1 MLVRANAEE
10 ALMYPMVE
18 QELSRQAELEARRA
32 GVRARR
38 LHALEAYAGAK
49 AVPDVEVAIRE
60 AGDGD
65 VPELM
70 RLAELDSRPLPLGKL
85 LVAEAAGRIRAA
97 MAIEDEAVIAD
108 PFVATLELQS
118 LLKLRAEQI
127 RRDRGVRKDGVLSA
141 LHLRPS
147 RTA

>member
-1 MLVRANAEE
+1 
-10 ALMYPMVE
+10 MYPMVE

-70 RLAELDSRPLPLGKL
+70 RLAQLDSRPRTARCPGSGDWPSWPR
-85 LVAEAAGRIRAA
+85 GRCRSGSCWWPRPPGASA
-97 MAIEDEAVIAD
+97 
-108 PFVATLELQS
+108 
-118 LLKLRAEQI
+118 
-127 RRDRGVRKDGVLSA
+127 RRWR
-141 LHLRPS
+141 S
-147 RTA
+147 RTRR

>member
-1 MLVRANAEE
+1 
-10 ALMYPMVE
+10 MYPMVE

-38 LHALEAYAGAK
+38 LHALEVYAGAK

-60 AGDGD
+60 AADGD

-70 RLAELDSRPLPLGKL
+70 RLAELDSRPLPVGKL

-97 MAIEDEAVIAD
+97 VAIDGEAVIAD
-108 PFVATLELQS
+108 PFVATAALQS
-118 LLKLRAEQI
+118 LLKLRARQI
-127 RRDRGVRKDGVLSA
+127 RSERRGTPRGGVLAA
-141 LHLRPS
+141 LHLRPG
-147 RTA
+147 RT

>member
-1 MLVRANAEE
+1 
-10 ALMYPMVE
+10 MYPMVE
-18 QELSRQAELEARRA
+18 QEMSRQAELEARRA

-49 AVPDVEVAIRE
+49 AVPDVDVAIRE
-60 AGDGD
+60 AVDGD
-65 VPELM
+65 VPALM

-97 MAIEDEAVIAD
+97 MAVEDEAVIAD

-127 RRDRGVRKDGVLSA
+127 RRDRRGTRQGGVLSA